1 MANLI
6 GIRREDK
13 SKWEA
18 RVPLVPDD
26 LRKLIR
32 ERGLR
37 FCVQTSAIRAF
48 TEDQYR
54 AAGAELN
61 DDLSHCPIIMGV
73 KEIPPDK
80 LEAGK
85 TYVYFSHTI
94 KGQTTNMP
102 ALKRLM
108 QLGCQ
113 LIDYERIVDDQGRRA
128 VFFGRFAGLA
138 GMIDS
143 LWALGRRLQHEG
155 IETPFAG
162 LMPAHSY
169 KTLERAEQAISQA
182 GDVVKQIG
190 LPATLG
196 PLVCGFAGDGQVS
209 KGAQEIYDL
218 LPVREV
224 APEELPSLFFNAKSC
239 IKVVFQEEHLARP
252 RDDAAAF
259 DLQEYY
265 DHPDRYQ
272 ADFIRHVPHL
282 TILMNCIYWERK
294 YPCLITRSQ
303 FKDLYA
309 ATRATRLRVIGDI
322 TCDIDGSLACTTR
335 ATDPGNP
342 VYVYDPQDG
351 TTKDWIVG
359 NGPVVLAIDFLP
371 AELPIDSSIV
381 FSSTLTPFIA
391 ALANADFTRDFED
404 SGLPP
409 AFKRATIV
417 YQGKLTESYRYLESH
432 LS

>member
-1 MANLI
+1 MNRI

-26 LRKLIR
+26 VRKLAG
-32 ERGLR
+32 ESGLR
-37 FCVQTSAIRAF
+37 FSVQSSATRAF
-48 TEDQYR
+48 SEDQYR
-54 AAGAELN
+54 AAGADLN
-61 DDLSHCPIIMGV
+61 DDLSQCPIIMGV

-85 TYVYFSHTI
+85 TYMYFSHTI
-94 KGQTTNMP
+94 KGQAANMP
-102 ALKRLM
+102 ALRQLM
-108 QLGCQ
+108 NLGCQ
-113 LIDYERIVDDQGRRA
+113 LIDYERIADDKGRRA

-143 LWALGRRLQHEG
+143 LWALGRRLRYEG
-155 IETPFAG
+155 IDTPFAG
-162 LMPAHSY
+162 LKPAHAY
-169 KTLERAEQAISQA
+169 KTLDRAEQAIIRA
-182 GDVVKQIG
+182 GDDIKENG
-190 LPATLG
+190 LPDAMG
-196 PLVCGFAGDGQVS
+196 PFVCGFAGDGQVS

-224 APEELPSLFFNAKSC
+224 APADLPSLTFDAKSC
-239 IKVVFQEEHLARP
+239 LKVVFREEHLVRT

-272 ADFIRHVPHL
+272 ADFIRHVPYL

-303 FKDLYA
+303 FQDLYA
-309 ATRATRLRVIGDI
+309 APRPARLRVIGDI
-322 TCDIDGSLACTTR
+322 TCDIDGSLACTIRT
-335 ATDPGNP
+335 TDPGNP

-351 TTKDWIVG
+351 TATDGIEG
-359 NGPVVLAIDFLP
+359 DGPVVLAIDFLP
-371 AELPIDSSIV
+371 
-381 FSSTLTPFIA
+381 
-391 ALANADFTRDFED
+391 
-404 SGLPP
+404 
-409 AFKRATIV
+409 
-417 YQGKLTESYRYLESH
+417 
-432 LS
+432 